1 MEGWRPSADP
11 RLVGTRRLMIKILE
25 TSPCYLITNQKKVR
39 ELTPSSVQ
47 IYIFSERRTL
57 NKSGVHFFRVF
68 LKSQTSTYTT
78 SQYGLSIWKG
88 SLIIEGVPEL
98 MSQNRRRLVF
108 IFNMN
113 NSLFLVNVPL
123 SLIVKADVQCMF
135 DRTQTG
141 CSS

>member
-88 SLIIEGVPEL
+88 SLIIEGVPAL
-98 MSQNRRRLVF
+98 ASQEGRHLVF
-108 IFNMN
+108 ILSGY
-113 NSLFLVNVPL
+113 SLFLVNVPF
-123 SLIVKADVQCMF
+123 SLIIEADVQCKF
-135 DRTQTG
+135 DRPQTS
-141 CSS
+141 CIS